1 MSFKN
6 LFSRSL
12 GADPDRLHFASHSHH
27 LWPDASFDGQVQ
39 AWNDAARLADR
50 KWDKVMDA
58 VWPEAQGHVARELGT
73 GEPDAIVFSS
83 NTHDF
88 LIRLVTAAAREGAG
102 PLRVLT
108 TDAEFHSA
116 RRQFARWAEEGWI
129 TLDRVAAEPFENFS
143 ERFLREARSGDHDFI
158 FISQVM
164 FGSGRTF
171 DQIEELAAIPKPE
184 GPWVVIYGYHA
195 FMCLPLPLAVGGGEG
210 LSDESMPS
218 PSALRAS
225 SPPASGRGESAF
237 YLGGGYK
244 YAMAGE
250 GCAFLH
256 APAGV
261 GPRPPVTGWFAEFE
275 DLELPPGS
283 VGYAKDATRFIGA
296 TFDPSGL
303 YRFNA
308 VQRMLAG
315 QGLTTERINTHV
327 EPLQRQ
333 LLADLDGTALAGAEL
348 LNPLD
353 GTGHARFLA
362 FRSPN
367 AQRWYE
373 ELKAQN
379 CITDVR
385 GDVLRIGFGI
395 YQDESDVA
403 RLVGLLG
410 GLA

>member
-1 MSFKN
+1 LSFKD

-12 GADPDRLHFASHSHH
+12 GADPGRLHFASHSHH
-27 LWPDASFDGQVQ
+27 LWPDASFDGQVE
-39 AWNDAARLADR
+39 AWNDAALLVDR
-50 KWDKVMDA
+50 KWDKVMEE
-58 VWPEAQGHVARELGT
+58 VWPEAQAHVARELGA
-73 GEPDAIVFSS
+73 GRPDAIVFSS

-88 LIRLVTAAAREGAG
+88 LIRLVTAAPRKGAG

-108 TDAEFHSA
+108 TDGEFHSA
-116 RRQFARWAEEGWI
+116 RRQFARWQEEGWI
-129 TLDRVAAEPFENFS
+129 ALERVAAEPFDSFS
-143 ERFLREARSGDHDFI
+143 ERFLKCAQSGEHDLI
-158 FISQVM
+158 FVSQLL
-164 FGSGRTF
+164 FGSGRVF
-171 DQIEELAAIPKPE
+171 DRVAELAALGRPE
-184 GPWVVIYGYHA
+184 GPWVVVDGYHA
-195 FMCLPLPLAVGGGEG
+195 FMALDRPFGE
-210 LSDESMPS
+210 E
-218 PSALRAS
+218 AART
-225 SPPASGRGESAF
+225 AF

-256 APAGV
+256 APPGF

-275 DLELPPGS
+275 DLSLPPGS
-283 VGYAKDATRFIGA
+283 VGYARDASRFLGA

-308 VQRMLAG
+308 VQRMLAE
-315 QGLTTERINTHV
+315 QGLTTARINAHV
-327 EPLQRQ
+327 EALQRQ
-333 LLADLDGTALAGAEL
+333 LLAGIGGTALGGAEL

-353 GTGHARFLA
+353 GSGHARFLA
-362 FRSPN
+362 FRSPE
-367 AQRWYE
+367 AQRWYA

-403 RLVGLLG
+403 RLVALIG

>member
-1 MSFKN
+1 MNFKP

-12 GADPDRLHFASHSHH
+12 AADPDRLHFAAHSHH
-27 LWPDASFDGQVQ
+27 LWPDASFEGQME

-50 KWDKVMDA
+50 KWDKLMGE
-58 VWPEAQGHVARELGT
+58 VWPEAQAHVARELGT
-73 GEPDAIVFSS
+73 GIPDSVVFSS

-88 LIRLVTAAAREGAG
+88 LIRLVTAAPRREPG

-108 TDAEFHSA
+108 SDGEFHSA
-116 RRQFARWAEEGWI
+116 RRQLARSVEEGWI
-129 TLDRVAAEPFENFS
+129 TLEQVATEPFGSFS
-143 ERFLREARSGDHDFI
+143 ERFLAAGQSGEHDLI
-158 FISQVM
+158 LVSKVL

-171 DQIEELAAIPKPE
+171 DRVEELAGLGREE
-184 GPWVVIYGYHA
+184 GPWVVVDGYHA
-195 FMCLPLPLAVGGGEG
+195 FM
-210 LSDESMPS
+210 
-218 PSALRAS
+218 ALDRPFGAE
-225 SPPASGRGESAF
+225 AAGSAF

-250 GCAFLH
+250 GCAFMH
-256 APAGV
+256 APPGF

-275 DLELPPGS
+275 DLSLLPGQ
-283 VGYAKDATRFIGA
+283 VGYAKDASRFLGA

-308 VQRMLAG
+308 VQRML
-315 QGLTTERINTHV
+315 QENGLTTARMSTYV
-327 EPLQRQ
+327 TGLQQQ
-333 LLADLDGTALAGAEL
+333 LLDAIGGRPLAKAEL

-353 GTGHARFLA
+353 GAPHARLLA
-362 FRSPN
+362 FRSPD
-367 AQRWYE
+367 AQRWYT

-395 YQDESDVA
+395 YQDEEDVE
-403 RLVGLLG
+403 RLLQLVRRLS
-410 GLA
+410 

>member
-1 MSFKN
+1 LSFKD

-12 GADPDRLHFASHSHH
+12 AADPGRLHFASHSHH
-27 LWPDASFDGQVQ
+27 LWPDASFDGQVE
-39 AWNDAARLADR
+39 AWNDAALLVDR
-50 KWDKVMDA
+50 KWDKVMEE
-58 VWPEAQGHVARELGT
+58 VWPEAQAHVARELGA
-73 GEPDAIVFSS
+73 GRPDAIVFSS

-88 LIRLVTAAAREGAG
+88 LIRLVTAAPRKGAG

-108 TDAEFHSA
+108 TDGEFHSA
-116 RRQFARWAEEGWI
+116 RRQFARWQEEGWI
-129 TLDRVAAEPFENFS
+129 ALERVAAEPFDSFS
-143 ERFLREARSGDHDFI
+143 ERFLKCAQSGEHDLI
-158 FISQVM
+158 FVSQLL
-164 FGSGRTF
+164 FGSGRVF
-171 DQIEELAAIPKPE
+171 DRVAELAALGRPE
-184 GPWVVIYGYHA
+184 GPWVVVDGYHA
-195 FMCLPLPLAVGGGEG
+195 FMALDRPFGE
-210 LSDESMPS
+210 E
-218 PSALRAS
+218 AART
-225 SPPASGRGESAF
+225 AF

-256 APAGV
+256 APPGF

-275 DLELPPGS
+275 DLSLPPGS
-283 VGYAKDATRFIGA
+283 VGYARDASRFLGA

-308 VQRMLAG
+308 VQRMLAE
-315 QGLTTERINTHV
+315 QGLTTARINAHV
-327 EPLQRQ
+327 EALQRQ
-333 LLADLDGTALAGAEL
+333 LLAGIGGTALGGAEL

-353 GTGHARFLA
+353 GSGHARFLA
-362 FRSPN
+362 FRSPE
-367 AQRWYE
+367 AQRWYA

-403 RLVGLLG
+403 RLVALIG